1 MSDGARPAPLASSGS
16 SDLRPTKKKKI
27 VLVMIAFG
35 AGLCAATLALREP
48 MDALTTQGL
57 AAAQKRWHNAGVR
70 AYALRYR
77 MHSNQY
83 HVAWRDGVVT
93 GVLVNDQPLER
104 GDFKTYSVD
113 GLFDLLESELENLSD
128 PAGPFAGRRESILAR
143 VRFNPELGYVERY
156 VRSSGGI
163 GPGAL
168 VVVESFQ
175 RLDAP

>member
-1 MSDGARPAPLASSGS
+1 
-16 SDLRPTKKKKI
+16 
-27 VLVMIAFG
+27 MIAFG
-35 AGLCAATLALREP
+35 AGLCATILALREP
-48 MDALTTQGL
+48 MDALTHYGL
-57 AAAQKRWHNAGVR
+57 ATAQKRWHNAGVR

-83 HVAWRDGVVT
+83 DVAWRDGVVT
-93 GVLVNDQPLER
+93 EVLVNDQPLER
-104 GDFKTYSVD
+104 GALKTYGVD

-143 VRFNPELGYVERY
+143 VRFNLKLGYVERY

-168 VVVESFQ
+168 VVVESFR